1 MARCFLLATS
11 GPYCGCGV
19 CVKPTESVLIGR
31 DVARGLSIRDDLYLS
46 REHFSVRGEGN
57 YFKIVDSRS
66 RNGTFVNGHRIEA
79 TFLRNGDLVRA
90 GGTEFRVEISQ
101 ELDSQTGTISSYPA
115 FPNDTKP
122 AVAPQPTEFLSN
134 NQEETKR
141 YLDGL
146 PELLAVRTFSHSIES
161 QTASGTVSRSPEF
174 RQTDSSETV
183 FGGPLISPVPPPEPD
198 SSPKTS
204 SPTSVG
210 SPTGVD
216 SDWLNQFGL
225 QPTLSHASYYGFQGS
240 NLELRASFL
249 QSVRHRIQLY
259 LIVNRM
265 ELPATDRPKLREIAE
280 TEQVEM
286 LSDALLSIKEC
297 QPAKFESFWQAIY
310 RKDAC
315 ILFGVAKDG
324 VLRTKDLQRVLS
336 PLSYPSVLAKT
347 FAIGNLV
354 IIDTLLRGVD
364 FYLIESSS
372 QPNIWLLYTSPRFF
386 GIYRD

>member
-1 MARCFLLATS
+1 
-11 GPYCGCGV
+11 
-19 CVKPTESVLIGR
+19 
-31 DVARGLSIRDDLYLS
+31 
-46 REHFSVRGEGN
+46 
-57 YFKIVDSRS
+57 
-66 RNGTFVNGHRIEA
+66 
-79 TFLRNGDLVRA
+79 
-90 GGTEFRVEISQ
+90 
-101 ELDSQTGTISSYPA
+101 
-115 FPNDTKP
+115 
-122 AVAPQPTEFLSN
+122 
-134 NQEETKR
+134 
-141 YLDGL
+141 
-146 PELLAVRTFSHSIES
+146 
-161 QTASGTVSRSPEF
+161 
-174 RQTDSSETV
+174 
-183 FGGPLISPVPPPEPD
+183 
-198 SSPKTS
+198 
-204 SPTSVG
+204 
-210 SPTGVD
+210 
-216 SDWLNQFGL
+216 
-225 QPTLSHASYYGFQGS
+225 
-240 NLELRASFL
+240 
-249 QSVRHRIQLY
+249 
-259 LIVNRM
+259 M

>member
-57 YFKIVDSRS
+57 HFKIVDSRS
-66 RNGTFVNGHRIEA
+66 RNGTFVNGNRIEA
-79 TFLRNGDLVRA
+79 AFLRNGDLVRA

-101 ELDSQTGTISSYPA
+101 ELDSQTGTVDSVPA
-115 FPNDTKP
+115 FPNERKP
-122 AVAPQPTEFLSN
+122 ALPPQPTEILSN
-134 NQEETKR
+134 PEETKR

-146 PELLAVRTFSHSIES
+146 PELLAVRTFSHSFAP
-161 QTASGTVSRSPEF
+161 QQNSGNPSENPDF
-174 RQTDSSETV
+174 RKTDSSETV
-183 FGGPLISPVPPPEPD
+183 YGGPPSPPQAVAKPDASPQAQPPTFA
-198 SSPKTS
+198 SQ
-204 SPTSVG
+204 
-210 SPTGVD
+210 PTGVD
-216 SDWLNQFGL
+216 SDWLNQYGL
-225 QPTLSHASYYGFQGS
+225 QPILSHASYYGFLGS
-240 NLELRASFL
+240 DLELRASFL
-249 QSVRHRIQLY
+249 QSVRNRIQLY

-265 ELPATDRPKLREIAE
+265 ELPATERPKLKEIAE
-280 TEQVEM
+280 TEQVEI
-286 LSDALLSIKEC
+286 LSNALLSIKEF
-297 QPAKFESFWQAIY
+297 QPSKLESFWQAIY
-310 RKDAC
+310 GKDAC

-347 FAIGNLV
+347 FSLGNLV
-354 IIDTLLRGVD
+354 IIDTLLRGAD
-364 FYLIESSS
+364 FYLIESTSS
-372 QPNIWLLYTSPRFF
+372 PSNWLLYTSPRFF

>member
-66 RNGTFVNGHRIEA
+66 RNGTFVNGNRIEA
-79 TFLRNGDLVRA
+79 AFLRNGDLVRA
-90 GGTEFRVEISQ
+90 GGTEFLVEISQ
-101 ELDSQTGTISSYPA
+101 ELDSQTGTVSSYPT
-115 FPNDTKP
+115 FPSDSKP
-122 AVAPQPTEFLSN
+122 AVAQQPTEFLVN

-161 QTASGTVSRSPEF
+161 QPATGTVSKNPEF
-174 RQTDSSETV
+174 RKTDSSETV
-183 FGGPLISPVPPPEPD
+183 FGGPLIPPEPPPEPN
-198 SSPKTS
+198 SVPKNTSPPS
-204 SPTSVG
+204 AI

-216 SDWLNQFGL
+216 FDWMNQFGL
-225 QPTLSHASYYGFQGS
+225 QSTLSHASYYGFQGS
-240 NLELRASFL
+240 NLELQTSFL

-265 ELPATDRPKLREIAE
+265 EVPAADRPKLRELAE
-280 TEQVEM
+280 TEHVEI
-286 LSDALLSIKEC
+286 LSNALLSIKEC
-297 QPAKFESFWQAIY
+297 QPAKFESFWRAIY
-310 RKDAC
+310 GKDAC

-354 IIDTLLRGVD
+354 IIDTLLRGAD

-372 QPNIWLLYTSPRFF
+372 SPSSWLLYTSPRFF